1 MIARKEI
8 LKAKILVVDDQATN
22 VILLEEMLRDAGYLC
37 VASTRDPHEVY
48 DLHRKNRYNLII
60 LDLQMPSMDG
70 FQVMEGLKGLEP
82 DGYLPVLVITDEP
95 GHRLRALK
103 AGAKDF
109 ISKPFEFG
117 EVLVRVHN
125 MLEVRLLHLESTT
138 LNGQLATEG
147 ALLQAEI
154 SERKKVEQ
162 ALQRT
167 QAQLSVYA
175 ARLEGLVSERTSEL
189 ATANKRLEESV
200 RFIRKANGEHQ
211 ALFLESQM
219 IQRKLSQQ
227 ARHIVSAL
235 EARNSPHVE
244 GGRGN
249 ARTTPQLFSASALNL
264 GVRYSAQLS
273 RDAKRM

>member
-1 MIARKEI
+1 MIMPKEI
-8 LKAKILVVDDQATN
+8 LRAKILVVDDKATN
-22 VILLEEMLRDAGYLC
+22 VILLEEILRDAGYLC
-37 VASTRDPHEVY
+37 VASTRDSHEVY
-48 DLHRKNRYNLII
+48 DLHRKNRYNLIL

-82 DGYLPVLVITDEP
+82 DGYLPVLVITAEP

-109 ISKPFEFG
+109 ISKPFEVG
-117 EVLVRVHN
+117 EVLVRVRN

-138 LNGQLATEG
+138 LNEQLATEG

-154 SERKKVEQ
+154 SERRKVEQ

-175 ARLEGLVSERTSEL
+175 SKLEGLVSERTAEL
-189 ATANKRLEESV
+189 AAANKRLEESV

-227 ARHIVSAL
+227 ARHIVSAQDEVATSGAL
-235 EARNSPHVE
+235 SP
-244 GGRGN
+244 
-249 ARTTPQLFSASALNL
+249 
-264 GVRYSAQLS
+264 
-273 RDAKRM
+273 

>member
-1 MIARKEI
+1 
-8 LKAKILVVDDQATN
+8 
-22 VILLEEMLRDAGYLC
+22 
-37 VASTRDPHEVY
+37 
-48 DLHRKNRYNLII
+48 
-60 LDLQMPSMDG
+60 
-70 FQVMEGLKGLEP
+70 
-82 DGYLPVLVITDEP
+82 VLVITAEP

-109 ISKPFEFG
+109 ISKPFEVG
-117 EVLVRVHN
+117 EVLVRVRN

-138 LNGQLATEG
+138 LNEQLATEG

-154 SERKKVEQ
+154 SERRKVEQ

-175 ARLEGLVSERTSEL
+175 SKLEGLVSERTAEL
-189 ATANKRLEESV
+189 AAANKRLEESV

-227 ARHIVSAL
+227 ARHIVSAQD
-235 EARNSPHVE
+235 EVAT
-244 GGRGN
+244 RG
-249 ARTTPQLFSASALNL
+249 ASLP
-264 GVRYSAQLS
+264 LS
-273 RDAKRM
+273 

>member
-1 MIARKEI
+1 MAMIAARDI
-8 LKAKILVVDDQATN
+8 HKARILVVDDLATN
-22 VILLEEMLRDAGYLC
+22 VILLEEILREAGYLC

-48 DLHRKNRYNLII
+48 DLHRKNRYNLIL

-82 DGYLPVLVITDEP
+82 DGYLPVLVITAEP

-109 ISKPFEFG
+109 ISKPFEVG
-117 EVLVRVHN
+117 EVLIRVRN
-125 MLEVRLLHLESTT
+125 MLEVRLLHLESTS
-138 LNGQLATEG
+138 LNEQLATEG
-147 ALLQAEI
+147 ALLQAEM
-154 SERKKVEQ
+154 

-175 ARLEGLVSERTSEL
+175 AKLEGLVSERTSEL
-189 ATANKRLEESV
+189 AAANKRLEESV

-227 ARHIVSAL
+227 ARHIVSAQDEVATSGAL
-235 EARNSPHVE
+235 SP
-244 GGRGN
+244 
-249 ARTTPQLFSASALNL
+249 
-264 GVRYSAQLS
+264 
-273 RDAKRM
+273 

>member
-1 MIARKEI
+1 MIAARDI
-8 LKAKILVVDDQATN
+8 HKARILVVDDLATN
-22 VILLEEMLRDAGYLC
+22 VILLEEILREAGYLC

-48 DLHRKNRYNLII
+48 DLHRKNRYNLIL

-82 DGYLPVLVITDEP
+82 DGYLPVLVITAEP

-109 ISKPFEFG
+109 ISKPFEVG
-117 EVLVRVHN
+117 EVLIRVRN
-125 MLEVRLLHLESTT
+125 MLEVRLLHLESTS
-138 LNGQLATEG
+138 LNEQLATEG

-154 SERKKVEQ
+154 SERKKVEL

-175 ARLEGLVSERTSEL
+175 AKLEGLVSERTSEL
-189 ATANKRLEESV
+189 AAANKRLEESV

-227 ARHIVSAL
+227 ARHIVSAQD
-235 EARNSPHVE
+235 EVAT
-244 GGRGN
+244 RG
-249 ARTTPQLFSASALNL
+249 ASLP
-264 GVRYSAQLS
+264 LS
-273 RDAKRM
+273 